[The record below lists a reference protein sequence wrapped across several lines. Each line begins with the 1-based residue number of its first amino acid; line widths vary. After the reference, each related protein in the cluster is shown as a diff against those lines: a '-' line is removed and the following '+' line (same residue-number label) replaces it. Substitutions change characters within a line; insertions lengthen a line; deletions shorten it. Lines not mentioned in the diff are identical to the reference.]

1 MMALLVSRL
10 VRELLS
16 RLHCYT
22 TVLLATSKQ
31 ASARRARASAAE
43 RVIVAW
49 RTTAQYS
56 RVVTQNTRVT
66 QHTIFNQEN
75 WQTIMGCI

>member
-22 TVLLATSKQ
+22 RVLLA
-31 ASARRARASAAE
+31 RRVRASAAE
-43 RVIVAW
+43 RVIAAW

-66 QHTIFNQEN
+66 QHTIFHQEN
-75 WQTIMGCI
+75 WQTMYLGLKT